1 MDITISDGEML
12 TTTKHGKTVG
22 VIYYRDLQGRSKKA
36 ITKNCP
42 QAWKKKRDQ
51 IRDMLVSGRA
61 GASKISLEAVAAQAL
76 RERQKL
82 IGKRNGLRQQTYG
95 NDERHVR
102 LHIVPRIG
110 DKQMARLSVADVNL
124 FIQDMRV
131 REIAPKTQ
139 REIVHTLSM
148 ICKYAVNSGI
158 LQTNPCT
165 KGDRQAIK
173 GNDGARDG
181 YHADEVKSILAATT
195 RHYTKALIH
204 VAAFT
209 GLAANEL
216 QGLLWDCV
224 DLKAGKIYVKRT
236 GYRGAL
242 IDETK
247 TPYRVRELPLD
258 STTMRIL
265 REWKLQADSDYF
277 VFPSATGVMGDQKHW
292 SGLLETICRHAKVEF
307 KGIGGFRKF
316 YHTQQLLAGV
326 PENIR
331 KYRMGHSKKS
341 QTAMVHYTVTDL
353 SLAHHPA
360 DIEKIVQAV
369 ST

>member
-1 MDITISDGEML
+1 MDIIISEGEML
-12 TTTKHGKTVG
+12 TTTKRGKTVG
-22 VIYYRDLQGRSKKA
+22 VIYYRDLQGRPKKA
-36 ITKNCP
+36 ITANCP
-42 QAWKKKRDQ
+42 QAWTKKRDQ
-51 IRDMLVSGRA
+51 IRDMLVSGKA
-61 GASKISLEAVAAQAL
+61 SASKISLEAVSAQAL

-82 IGKRNGLRQQTYG
+82 IGKRNGLREATYN
-95 NDERHVR
+95 NDERHLR
-102 LHIVPRIG
+102 RHILPALG
-110 DKQMARLSVADVNL
+110 GKQMARLTVADVNL

-131 REIAPKTQ
+131 REVAPKTQ
-139 REIVHTLSM
+139 RAIIHTLSM

-165 KGDRQAIK
+165 KGDRENIK
-173 GNDGARDG
+173 GVDGSRDG
-181 YHADEVKSILAATT
+181 YHADEVKRILTATT
-195 RHYTKALIH
+195 RLYTKALIH

-242 IDETK
+242 VDETK
-247 TPYRVRELPLD
+247 TPYRVRELPID

-265 REWKLQADSDYF
+265 REWKLQTETDYF
-277 VFPSATGVMGDQKHW
+277 VFPSATGRMAEQKHW
-292 SGLLETICRHAKVEF
+292 SGLLATICRRAGVEC

-360 DIEKIVQAV
+360 DIERMAQSL

>member
-1 MDITISDGEML
+1 MDIIISEGEML
-12 TTTKHGKTVG
+12 TTTKRGKTVG
-22 VIYYRDLQGRSKKA
+22 VIYYRDLMGRPRKA
-36 ITKNCP
+36 ITANCP
-42 QAWKKKRDQ
+42 KAWAKRQQQ
-51 IRDMLVSGRA
+51 IRDMLVSGKSN
-61 GASKISLEAVAAQAL
+61 ASKISLEAVAAQAL
-76 RERQKL
+76 RDRSRM
-82 IGKRNGLRQQTYG
+82 IGKQNGLREATYN
-95 NDERHVR
+95 NDERHLR
-102 LHIVPRIG
+102 RHILPILG
-110 DKQMARLSVADVNL
+110 GKQMARLTVADVNL

-131 REIAPKTQ
+131 REVAPKTQ
-139 REIVHTLSM
+139 RAIVHTLSM
-148 ICKYAVNSGI
+148 VCKYAVNTGI

-165 KGDRQAIK
+165 KGDRENIK
-173 GNDGARDG
+173 GVDGSRDG
-181 YHADEVKSILAATT
+181 YHADEVREILRVVT
-195 RHYTKALIH
+195 RSYTKALIR

-242 IDETK
+242 VDETK
-247 TPYRVRELPLD
+247 TPYRLRELPID

-265 REWKLQADSDYF
+265 REWKLQAKSDYF

-292 SGLLETICRHAKVEF
+292 SGLIQTICTHADVTF